1 MAEFTA
7 TLKGSESGARYFAG
21 VRSWLD
27 ENGMSI
33 DADSFLGRPEQCV
46 VLIPRVLQPNAD
58 RVGPQFVFTGP
69 CIDETRMTGWTPD
82 GDGPLAYVAFG
93 TAYTDNL
100 EIYRACVEALK
111 GYRLIIAT
119 GKVDP
124 AELGVGER
132 TQPQLDVLAHA
143 DVFVTHA
150 GMGSA
155 SESLWFGV
163 PTVAIPQAVDQF
175 TNAAQLEAA
184 GAGVHLSAEQ
194 VTAESL
200 RDAVARAVAQAPRA
214 RELQEEVR
222 RSGGIAATAD
232 TVERLVGVDPIRLN
246 LGWGGADLK
255 GVSQISMPMRILL
268 VGAVVFLAAWFT
280 VLKPKPAEFAP
291 TTTSTTPPVTTAGK
305 AVDAAKAA
313 AGQTTETTK
322 TDTDTAPATTTAP
335 SSAPEAAPAVAIPAE
350 ALAKLPKDVAARSK
364 RARSWSSVCS
374 AKRPSRGARCPTT
387 TVTCATPCARRTATT
402 AASSPRTS
410 SSRIFRPTA
419 R

>member
-1 MAEFTA
+1 MRLVMVGCTAPSHMYPSLGVFRELLARGHEVSYVVGDQQASLVPDGATHVGYHSALPDADRAWTEDPGEAMQLFLDEEITALPRVLELDPPDAVLYDIGGYAGRVAAHRWSVPAIQLSPTYVAWEGYEEDMAEFTA

-33 DADSFLGRPEQCV
+33 DADSFLGRPERCV

-100 EIYRACVEALK
+100 EIYRACVEALT
-111 GYRLIIAT
+111 GYRVIIAT

-124 AELGVGER
+124 AELGVGAR

-184 GAGVHLSAEQ
+184 GAGVHLPAEQ
-194 VTAESL
+194 VTVESL

-232 TVERLVGVDPIRLN
+232 TVERLVGV
-246 LGWGGADLK
+246 
-255 GVSQISMPMRILL
+255 
-268 VGAVVFLAAWFT
+268 
-280 VLKPKPAEFAP
+280 
-291 TTTSTTPPVTTAGK
+291 
-305 AVDAAKAA
+305 
-313 AGQTTETTK
+313 
-322 TDTDTAPATTTAP
+322 
-335 SSAPEAAPAVAIPAE
+335 
-350 ALAKLPKDVAARSK
+350 
-364 RARSWSSVCS
+364 
-374 AKRPSRGARCPTT
+374 
-387 TVTCATPCARRTATT
+387 
-402 AASSPRTS
+402 
-410 SSRIFRPTA
+410 
-419 R
+419 